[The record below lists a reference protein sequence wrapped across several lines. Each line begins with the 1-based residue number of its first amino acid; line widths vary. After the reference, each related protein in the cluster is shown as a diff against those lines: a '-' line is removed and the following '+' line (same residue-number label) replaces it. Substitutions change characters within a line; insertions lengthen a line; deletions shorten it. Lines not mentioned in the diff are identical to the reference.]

1 MKRLFMMSL
10 VCLASGLAAP
20 AISFAAGQKMPPA
33 TAGEA
38 RPVVVLDTMGFWRMH
53 HELRPPVIRLDDQL
67 KPALILQSWMN
78 QETAPA
84 PEGWQKADF
93 DDGEWFR
100 GTALRSIKSPW
111 LSRVC
116 LRGKFQVT
124 EPDKV
129 KSLRL
134 SVDFHGGIVVYVN
147 GRELC
152 RRYLPAGQ
160 LSRDTVAEPYPPEA
174 FVDEKGIM
182 LFPGNIRWHHPSKKN
197 FWKRRTVT
205 AEMTRR
211 MGLQKRSLQ
220 DVSIPVAMLRRGTN
234 VLAIELVRSEYD
246 KSVEEARGKFKAANK
261 QYAYQVFLATC
272 ELERVRV
279 TAGDEAGIVP
289 NARRAAGF
297 QVWNSP
303 PAATD
308 FDLDFG
314 DPCEPLRPIALLG
327 PRNSTVSGKVVVG
340 DTKPLRGLRAVASDL
355 RADRGGTTIPAA
367 CVEVRYGLPWDY
379 EQATEGLRRA
389 PRPYP
394 HPATPLLCLS
404 DAPPAEVAVTTKGYP
419 PYDPKPVKGAV
430 ASIWATVKIPAAA
443 APGTYSGQIT
453 IEVQGEKPVKV
464 PLRVK
469 VAEWVAPDPKDFT
482 TWVDLVQSPDTLALE
497 YKVPPWSP
505 EHWKMIDRSLTL
517 LGQVGNRTLYL
528 PLIAHTNL
536 GNEESLVRWIKKG
549 PNQFEFDFSILD
561 RYLDSAIK
569 NMGRPEIVIA
579 NVWELYMLDPSGKLP
594 KNEKYSELRRIR
606 QERMPAN
613 VLQRGGKVGLG
624 PRVSVL
630 DQSAG
635 TTQLVELPKY
645 SEPAAKAQWTAL
657 LGQLHE
663 HLARRGL
670 DQALM
675 FGLNTDAWAPRA
687 TVRFFNDILPG
698 TPWVVQSH
706 DGFPKGGRLLHG
718 IVKVGYQTRT
728 WGVTFSDEDRHD
740 PYRVN
745 KTRTDVHSAGR
756 MYGWNK
762 PERIAIFER
771 FSLNPFTYARWRYFA
786 EVNITG
792 RQRGFGRV
800 GADFW
805 PVIKNKAGRRVGVVH
820 QRYPESSW
828 RNLTIRT
835 SVLAPGVG
843 GPAATVHF
851 EAMREGLVDAEA
863 RIQIEKALIDPA
875 LRARLGKNLATKCQ
889 QHLDQRLRL
898 MFLAQSNLQ
907 MHAGGYD
914 SGVQY
919 ATGWRFAPGVYG
931 QTWYSAS
938 GWQERNAQLYALAAQ
953 VQQRLAAK

>member
-1 MKRLFMMSL
+1 MISL
-10 VCLASGLAAP
+10 VCLASGLAAL
-20 AISFAAGQKMPPA
+20 ATSSAAGPRKPPA
-33 TAGEA
+33 VAGEA
-38 RPVVVLDTMGFWRMH
+38 KPVVVLDTMGFWRMH
-53 HELRPPVIRLDDQL
+53 HELRPPVIRLGDQL
-67 KPALILQSWMN
+67 KPALVLQRWMN
-78 QETAPA
+78 QRTVPA

-129 KSLRL
+129 TTLRL
-134 SVDFHGGIVVYVN
+134 SVDFHGGIIVWVN

-152 RRYLPAGQ
+152 RRHLPAGK
-160 LSRDTVAEPYPPEA
+160 LSRDTVANPYPPEA

-182 LFPGNIRWHHPSKKN
+182 LFPGNIRWHHPSRKN
-197 FWKRRTVT
+197 FWKNRPVT

-211 MGLQKRSLQ
+211 MGLQRRSLQ
-220 DVSIPVAMLRRGTN
+220 DVSIPAAMLRRGTN
-234 VLAIELVRSEYD
+234 VLAVELVRSAYD
-246 KSVEEARGKFKAANK
+246 KSVEEARSTFKAANE
-261 QYAYQVFLATC
+261 QYAYQVFFATC
-272 ELERVRV
+272 ELERLRV
-279 TAGDEAGIVP
+279 TAADKTGLVP

-327 PRNSTVSGKVVVG
+327 PRNSMVSGKVVVG

-355 RADRGGTTIPAA
+355 HSNQGGTIPAA
-367 CVEVRYGLPWDY
+367 CVQIRYGLPWSK
-379 EQATEGLRRA
+379 ERVTESHRRA
-389 PRPYP
+389 PPPYP
-394 HPATPLLCLS
+394 YPATPLLCLS
-404 DAPPAEVAVTTKGYP
+404 DAPPEVPVSTQNWP
-419 PYDPKPVKGAV
+419 RYDPTPVDGAV
-430 ASIWATVKIPAAA
+430 AGVWATVTIPAGAA
-443 APGTYSGQIT
+443 SGTYSGEMT
-453 IEVQGEKPVKV
+453 IEVQGEKPVQV

-469 VAEWVAPDPKDFT
+469 VAEWVAPDAKDFT
-482 TWVDLVQSPDTLALE
+482 TWVDLIQSPDTLALE
-497 YKVPPWSP
+497 YQVPLWSP
-505 EHWKMIDRSLTL
+505 EHWKMIDRSFAL
-517 LGQVGNRTLYL
+517 LGQAGNRTLYL
-528 PLIAHTNL
+528 PLIGHTNL

-579 NVWELYMLDPSGKLP
+579 SVWELYMLDPSGKLP
-594 KNEKYSELRRIR
+594 KDEKYAELRRIR

-613 VLQRGGKVGLG
+613 VLQHGGKIGLG
-624 PRVSVL
+624 PMVSVL
-630 DQSAG
+630 DPATG
-635 TTQLVELPKY
+635 TTSLIELPKY

-657 LGQLHE
+657 LGKLRE
-663 HLARRGL
+663 HLAQRGL

-687 TVRFFNDILPG
+687 TVRFFNEILPG
-698 TPWVVQSH
+698 TPWVIQSH
-706 DGFPKGGRLLHG
+706 DGFSVGGKLLHG
-718 IVKVGYQTRT
+718 IAKIGYQTRT
-728 WGVTFSDEDRHD
+728 WGVAFSDEDRHNLG
-740 PYRVN
+740 RVN
-745 KTRTDVHSAGR
+745 SPASVRSAGHL
-756 MYGWNK
+756 YGWNK
-762 PERIAIFER
+762 PERIALFER

-792 RQRGFGRV
+792 SQRGFGRV
-800 GADFW
+800 GADLW
-805 PVIKNKAGRRVGVVH
+805 RVIKDKRGRRIGTAH
-820 QRYPESSW
+820 ERYPESHW

-843 GPAATVHF
+843 GPAATMHF

-863 RIQIEKALIDPA
+863 RIQIEKALLGPA
-875 LRARLGKNLATKCQ
+875 LRAKLGEDLATKCQ
-889 QHLDQRLRL
+889 RHLDKRLGL
-898 MFLAQSNLQ
+898 MFLAQSNFQ

-914 SGVQY
+914 SGAQY
-919 ATGWRFAPGVYG
+919 ATGWRFTPTVYG

-938 GWQERNAQLYALAAQ
+938 GWQERNAQLYALAAK